1 MIMKDNIDGKFI
13 GNRKIIIEIRFE
25 PKVTMLDKRGE
36 LVEKLQGTEAFN
48 VFHWEIDQADVTL
61 RDTIEKE
68 EAANIVVASFNRFSL
83 ISSKIDT
90 IDSYYAK
97 FKKLYDAMLGVLG
110 NITVKRIG
118 CRIIGTYKVK
128 STDYK
133 DLLTSFK
140 ESFPSNFYLEK
151 YPAKDLLFRLDYD
164 NGMYQI
170 GPLSIDDNFYEREF
184 KQSSTN
190 RHVGITIDTDNYLTN
205 ELKSIDDKELIR
217 NVYMLSLSVE
227 KELLSNLSDF

>member
-1 MIMKDNIDGKFI
+1 MKDNIDGKYI

-25 PKVTMLDKRGE
+25 PKVIMLDKRGE
-36 LVEKLQGTEAFN
+36 LVEKLRETEAFN

-68 EAANIVVASFNRFSL
+68 EAANVVVVSFNRFSL
-83 ISSKIDT
+83 ISSKIDS
-90 IDSYYAK
+90 IESFYAK
-97 FKKLYDAMLGVLG
+97 FKELYQAMLDVLG
-110 NITVKRIG
+110 KITVRRIG

-133 DLLTSFK
+133 NLLASFK
-140 ESFPSNFYLEK
+140 DSFPAKFYLDK

-170 GPLSIDDNFYEREF
+170 GPLSSDDNFYDREF
-184 KQSSTN
+184 KQSCTN
-190 RHVGITIDTDNYLTN
+190 KHIGIAIDTDNYLTN
-205 ELKSIDDKELIR
+205 ELKSIDDESLIR
-217 NVYMLSLSVE
+217 DVYMLSLSVE
-227 KELLSNLSDF
+227 KELFSNLSDF